1 VINQSRNFRR
11 STHNNASSESSA
23 EKSADRQE
31 ARLSTILTAL
41 QKSGTVSVEELSAG
55 LKVSHVTIRR
65 DLDTLESRGLLR
77 RTHGGAVS
85 IEPFFYEPF
94 RNDRSFQA
102 QVEKFAEE
110 KRRIGRAAAALIQK
124 GDIIALTPGTTTT
137 EVIRGLPLNHDIT
150 VVTSTVNVAMELSK
164 RKDLDIYV
172 TGGHLHG
179 DWFSLVGPTAAQS
192 LSRVMIHV
200 LFIGADGIDAKSG
213 VSCYDPEEA
222 QLNAAMV
229 KHAHK
234 KVAVVDHSKFGI
246 IAGWRICPT
255 EELDVLVTDTG
266 ATDEMIAPFEEAEIE
281 VIRA

>member
-1 VINQSRNFRR
+1 MINQGRNSRR
-11 STHNNASSESSA
+11 STVDNGNAA
-23 EKSADRQE
+23 GGAADSPDKQQG
-31 ARLSTILTAL
+31 RLTAILTDL
-41 QKSGTVSVEELSAG
+41 QKTGSVSVEGLSKELD
-55 LKVSHVTIRR
+55 VSHVTVRR
-65 DLDTLESRGLLR
+65 DLDMLETRGLLR

-137 EVIRGLPLNHDIT
+137 EVVRGLPLNYDIT

-164 RKDLDIYV
+164 RKDLDVYV

-192 LSRVMIHV
+192 LARVMIHV
-200 LFIGADGIDAKSG
+200 LFIGADGIDTTSG

-222 QLNAAMV
+222 QLNATMV
-229 KHAHK
+229 KHARK
-234 KVAVVDHSKFGI
+234 KVAVVDRSKFGI
-246 IAGWRICPT
+246 VAGWRICPT
-255 EELDVLVTDTG
+255 DQLDVLVTD
-266 ATDEMIAPFEEAEIE
+266 ASVTDEMVAPFEEADIE
-281 VIRA
+281 VIRV

>member
-1 VINQSRNFRR
+1 VDDNGNS
-11 STHNNASSESSA
+11 ASGAADSP
-23 EKSADRQE
+23 DRQQ
-31 ARLSTILTAL
+31 ARFTTILTAL
-41 QKSGTVSVEELSAG
+41 QKSGSVSVEALSKD
-55 LKVSHVTIRR
+55 LQVSHVTVRR
-65 DLDTLESRGLLR
+65 DLDMLETKGLLR
-77 RTHGGAVS
+77 RTHGGALS

-102 QVEKFAEE
+102 QVEKFADE

-222 QLNAAMV
+222 QLNATMV
-229 KHAHK
+229 KHARK

-246 IAGWRICPT
+246 VAGWRICPT
-255 EELDVLVTDTG
+255 DELDVLVTDSG
-266 ATDEMIAPFEEAEIE
+266 ATEEMVAPFEEADIE
-281 VIRA
+281 VIRV

>member
-1 VINQSRNFRR
+1 VINQSRNYRR
-11 STHNNASSESSA
+11 SIHDNGNTENSTADGT
-23 EKSADRQE
+23 DRQQ
-31 ARLSTILTAL
+31 ARLSAVLTAL
-41 QKSGTVSVEELSAG
+41 QKSGSVSVEELSKE
-55 LKVSHVTIRR
+55 LQVSHVTVRR
-65 DLDTLESRGLLR
+65 DLDTLETRGLLR

-164 RKDLDIYV
+164 RKDLDVYV
-172 TGGHLHG
+172 TGGRLHG

-192 LSRVMIHV
+192 LARVMIHV
-200 LFIGADGIDAKSG
+200 LFVGADGIDAKAG

-222 QLNAAMV
+222 QLNATMV
-229 KHAHK
+229 KHARK
-234 KVAVVDHSKFGI
+234 KVGVVDHSKFGI
-246 IAGWRICPT
+246 MAGWRICST
-255 EELDVLVTDTG
+255 DELDVLVTDSG
-266 ATDEMIAPFEEAEIE
+266 AADEMVAPFEEAEIE
-281 VIRA
+281 VIRV